1 VVKGWSKL
9 GLVGRGVASPI
20 FARIFARMCM
30 HGSDIIR
37 HSYDDDESM
46 SPRMDWRIVTPVTR

>member
-1 VVKGWSKL
+1 MVKGWSKL

-20 FARIFARMCM
+20 FECICADMGM

-37 HSYDDDESM
+37 HSYDDDLSM
-46 SPRMDWRIVTPVTR
+46 GLEDINPNDT